1 MPLSNIEPKK
11 TVTELTN
18 SEYSIDPDLLDII
31 KGFFESKGFN
41 SVTSD
46 ILATNMITSAIDAG
60 NVTRE
65 DLLDT
70 IRRGGD
76 VLEVKSLQ
84 IQKAGTGYVSGDILR
99 FKYPGIAE
107 EIEARVLTVDTNG
120 AIQSI
125 NLERA
130 GIIEIKPRNPMSAS
144 YNSGQGRGAFFIA
157 IYQNT
162 FKPNAELS
170 QLASYLLNTSRF
182 PSSFTGITDTPESNK
197 VFTRLVV

>member
-60 NVTRE
+60 NVTGE

-84 IQKAGTGYVSGDILR
+84 IQKAGTGYAPGDVLR

-107 EIEARVLTVDTNG
+107 EIEAKVLTVDTNG

-144 YNSGQGRGAFFIA
+144 YNSGLGRGAFFIA